1 MANWLN
7 NDEEVIKTLRQE
19 NEKFR
24 DDEKDHEDLAKQL
37 AKLNKRKNLLPEEAL
52 AVKKLHKEKLI
63 LKDSLARM
71 IRQFKTKK
79 G

>member
-1 MANWLN
+1 MANLL

-24 DDEKDHEDLAKQL
+24 DDEKDHEALAKQL
-37 AKLNKRKNLLPEEAL
+37 AKLNKRKNLLPEEEL
-52 AVKKLHKEKLI
+52 TVKKLHKEKLI